1 MSEYSHKDTGGG
13 VTADELRWDPYD
25 YDLHRDPH
33 PVWRRM
39 MDDAPLYRNEKF
51 DFWAM
56 TRFDDVLNG
65 LVDWRTFSSA
75 QGDQL
80 EIIRGGPIPES
91 QNSIISND
99 APYHTSLRRL
109 LSRAFTPRSVSD
121 LESVTRRFA
130 QELLDEH
137 SGSTSFDYVEDFGSR
152 LPGMVIA
159 TMLGIPDGDREY
171 IRRTTDEQLHR
182 EPGERDMQRHHRVAA
197 ELVSYYSAQLADR
210 RTKPRDDMMSALL
223 AAEITED
230 DGSSRKLTDAEAVA
244 FIKLLSSAGNETT
257 AKLIGWIGSSLAKFP
272 GERAKLLKHPEFIP
286 NAVEEI
292 LRYEPPALC
301 LARVVQRDVVLHG
314 EIVPEGGVMVFI
326 QAATGRDPR
335 QFVDPE
341 RLNVER
347 KIERHLSFGF
357 GPHVCLG
364 APLARLEARI
374 ALEETLARFSEWDV
388 DWERCEVVHTGSAV
402 RGYSKLP
409 IRVD

>member
-1 MSEYSHKDTGGG
+1 MM
-13 VTADELRWDPYD
+13 ADELYWDPYD

-33 PVWRRM
+33 PVWGKM
-39 MDDAPLYRNEKF
+39 MAEARLYRNEQL

-56 TRFDDVLNG
+56 TRFEDVLNG

-80 EIIRGGPIPES
+80 EVIRGGPIPDA
-91 QNSIISND
+91 QNSIIFND

-121 LESVTRRFA
+121 LEPVIRRFT
-130 QELLDEH
+130 QELLGEH
-137 SGSTSFDYVEDFGSR
+137 SGATTFDYVEDFGSR

-159 TMLGIPDGDREY
+159 AMLGIPESDRDY
-171 IRRTTDEQLHR
+171 VRRTTDEQLHR
-182 EPGERDMQRHHRVAA
+182 EPGERDMERHHRVGA
-197 ELVSYYSAQLADR
+197 ELVSYYAGQLAER
-210 RTKPRDDMMSALL
+210 RKKPRDDMMSALL

-257 AKLIGWIGSSLAKFP
+257 AKLIGWIGSSLAEFP
-272 GERAKLLKHPEFIP
+272 AERAKLVKQPELVP
-286 NAVEEI
+286 NAIEEI

-301 LARVVQRDVVLHG
+301 LARVALRDVVLHD
-314 EIVPEGGVMVFI
+314 ELVPAGGVVIFI

-335 QFVDPE
+335 QFSQPDH
-341 RLNVER
+341 LDVER

-374 ALEETLARFSEWDV
+374 ALEETLTRFPEWDV
-388 DWERCEVVHTGSAV
+388 DWAGCDIVHTGSAV
-402 RGYSKLP
+402 RGYAKLP
-409 IRVD
+409 IRVA

>member
-1 MSEYSHKDTGGG
+1 
-13 VTADELRWDPYD
+13 
-25 YDLHRDPH
+25 
-33 PVWRRM
+33 
-39 MDDAPLYRNEKF
+39 
-51 DFWAM
+51 
-56 TRFDDVLNG
+56 
-65 LVDWRTFSSA
+65 
-75 QGDQL
+75 
-80 EIIRGGPIPES
+80 
-91 QNSIISND
+91 
-99 APYHTSLRRL
+99 
-109 LSRAFTPRSVSD
+109 
-121 LESVTRRFA
+121 
-130 QELLDEH
+130 
-137 SGSTSFDYVEDFGSR
+137 
-152 LPGMVIA
+152 MVIA

-197 ELVSYYSAQLADR
+197 ELVSYYSEQLADR

-272 GERAKLLKHPEFIP
+272 GERGKLVKHPELIP

-301 LARVVQRDVVLHG
+301 LARVVQRDVLLHG
-314 EIVPEGGVMVFI
+314 EVVPEGGVMVFI

-335 QFVDPE
+335 QYLDPE
-341 RLNVER
+341 HLNVER

-388 DWERCEVVHTGSAV
+388 EWEGCEVVHTGSAV

>member
-1 MSEYSHKDTGGG
+1 MDTAGR

-39 MDDAPLYRNEKF
+39 MDDAPLYRNEQF

-197 ELVSYYSAQLADR
+197 ELVSYYSEQLADR

-272 GERAKLLKHPEFIP
+272 GERVKLVKHPELIP

-301 LARVVQRDVVLHG
+301 LARVVRRDVVLHG
-314 EIVPEGGVMVFI
+314 EVVPEGGVMVFI

-335 QFVDPE
+335 QFPDPD
-341 RLNVER
+341 RLHVER

-374 ALEETLARFSEWDV
+374 ALEETLLRFSEWDV
-388 DWERCEVVHTGSAV
+388 DWEGCEVVHTGSAV

-409 IRVD
+409 IRVVKRGPGG